1 MTFYAPLS
9 SVPCREC
16 VPSTCV
22 CEPDEVLV
30 SCEDCMTLFA
40 EDEITECGA
49 CAQTICDACSD
60 ANGVCCRDASEPDED
75 WFSYLPCHGG

>member
-22 CEPDEVLV
+22 CEPDEEMVT
-30 SCEDCMTLFA
+30 CEDCLVDMPGNEIAQCGYCDMVVCLF
-40 EDEITECGA
+40 CR
-49 CAQTICDACSD
+49 D
-60 ANGVCCRDASEPDED
+60 ANGVCCRGDSDPDD
-75 WFSYLPCHGG
+75 WYAYLPCHGG